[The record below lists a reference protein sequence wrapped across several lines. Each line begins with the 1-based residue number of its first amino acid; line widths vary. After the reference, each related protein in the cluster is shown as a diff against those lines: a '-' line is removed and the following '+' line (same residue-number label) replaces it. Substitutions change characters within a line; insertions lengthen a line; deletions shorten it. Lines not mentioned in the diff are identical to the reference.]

1 MISKKDAYLKQIQQ
15 LSLPLSCLKG
25 VGPKRSAFFAQ
36 KGLHTILDLLFFT
49 PLRYEDRTRITPI
62 SDVQEGIPALV
73 RGKVV
78 YGREERFYPTR
89 KRLFKILIR
98 DGKAGLELVW
108 FNYRKP
114 FLTQLASQGKN
125 LLAYGPV
132 RMNRGHKQMIH
143 PDTTVIRPGG
153 YAEAPGF
160 HPVYSS
166 IDGIPPSTLRS
177 AISAVLAKHLS
188 SLADPLSADMIHRL
202 GLPSLRESIQHV
214 HRPPKESS
222 IDQLNQQS
230 TPYHRRLLFD
240 RFFLVML
247 IIAFRKKRREKGE
260 GFIFSIPQDLM
271 NKTDEFFPFQL
282 TLHQEKVVSDIAKD
296 FVSGKPMNRLVLGDV
311 GCGKTAVAAVAAYIC
326 TQSRAQVA
334 VMAPTQILA
343 AQHLEYFKNLSAKMG
358 FRPVLLTSGL
368 RKGEREEIYRRIRNG
383 DCNLVIGTQSL
394 IQEDLVFSR
403 LGLVIIDEQHRFGV
417 RERALMDRKGEN
429 PHQMVMTATPIPRTL
444 AMTVYGDMDVSWIS
458 EYPKGRLP
466 VVTQLIS
473 TKEKRKVL
481 EELAHRLSRGQ
492 QAFVI
497 CPVIEE
503 SEETDLKNAVEMAD
517 KLEKIFSPRF
527 RVGLVHGRLPADERE
542 NIMTGFRKGTFS
554 LLVGTTVVEVGVH
567 VPKATVM
574 IVEHPERFGLAQLHQ
589 LRGRVGRGS
598 EQGVCF
604 LMLSNTA
611 SEKAASRLEI
621 LVKSQDGPEIAQK
634 DLELRGHGELIGIRQ
649 TGLGELDL
657 ADLMKEPALLSRA
670 REEAQQLLDTD
681 PELHKPQ
688 HQLLKTFVDNV
699 LKRPLDL

>member
-311 GCGKTAVAAVAAYIC
+311 GCGKTAVAAVAAYVC

-334 VMAPTQILA
+334 IMAPTQILA

-429 PHQMVMTATPIPRTL
+429 PHQLVMTATPIPRTL

-527 RVGLVHGRLPADERE
+527 SVGLVHGRLPADERE

-681 PELHKPQ
+681 PELCKPP

>member
-89 KRLFKILIR
+89 KKLFKILIR

-114 FLTQLASQGKN
+114 FLTQLAAHGKD

-177 AISAVLAKHLS
+177 TISAVLAKHLS
-188 SLADPLSADMIHRL
+188 SIADPLSEDAIHRL
-202 GLPSLRESIQHV
+202 GLPSLRESIQQV

-222 IDQLNQQS
+222 IDLLNQQS

-260 GFIFSIPQDLM
+260 GLVFSIPQDLV
-271 NKTDEFFPFQL
+271 NKTGEFFPFQL
-282 TLHQEKVVSDIAKD
+282 TLHQEKAVSDIARD

-326 TQSRAQVA
+326 TQSKAQVA
-334 VMAPTQILA
+334 IMAPTQILA

-368 RKGEREEIYRRIRNG
+368 RKGEREEIYRRIRDG

-394 IQEDLVFSR
+394 IQVDLVFSR

-429 PHQMVMTATPIPRTL
+429 PHQLVMTATPIPRTL

-458 EYPKGRLP
+458 GYPNGRLP
-466 VVTQLIS
+466 VVTQLIG
-473 TKEKRKVL
+473 TNEKRKVL

-527 RVGLVHGRLPADERE
+527 RVGLVHGRLPADEKE
-542 NIMTGFRKGTFS
+542 NIMAGFRKGAIS

-604 LMLSNTA
+604 LMLSSTA

-621 LVKSQDGPEIAQK
+621 LIKSQDGPEIAQK

-657 ADLMKEPALLSRA
+657 ADLMKEPELLLRA
-670 REEAQQLLDTD
+670 REEAQQLLGTD
-681 PELHKPQ
+681 PDLCEPQ